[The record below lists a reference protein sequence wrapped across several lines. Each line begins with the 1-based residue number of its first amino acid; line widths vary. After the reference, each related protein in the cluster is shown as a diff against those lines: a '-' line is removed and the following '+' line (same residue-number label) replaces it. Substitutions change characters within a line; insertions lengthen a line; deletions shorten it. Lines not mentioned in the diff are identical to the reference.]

1 MANQRGRCIL
11 CIGNDPVPLNLR
23 CALLKK
29 QGWRVVN
36 SGSGHDGIIRFGQE
50 TVDAVV
56 VDLNDDGAEAAL
68 ITGELKRLRP
78 EVPVVIVV
86 TEGQTLANG
95 ATKQAD
101 VLVPKSRESSLLVE
115 AVRAVLPQQ

>member
-11 CIGNDPVPLNLR
+11 CIGNGPVPLNLR
-23 CALLKK
+23 VALLKK
-29 QGWRVVN
+29 QGWRVVS

-50 TVDAVV
+50 AVDAVV

-78 EVPVVIVV
+78 EVPVVIVI

-101 VLVPKSRESSLLVE
+101 ALVPKARESSMLVD
-115 AVRAVLPQQ
+115 AVRAVLPKQ

>member
-1 MANQRGRCIL
+1 
-11 CIGNDPVPLNLR
+11 
-23 CALLKK
+23 
-29 QGWRVVN
+29 VVN